1 MLTVVVGDWDSG
13 LNLLSF
19 LTARPRIL
27 LVIVPVIFTV
37 VFLTLQ
43 KFVKYIFLSEKL
55 KLPLSF
61 VTSCKISKKTLNN
74 TSHLHGRLPHPTKIC
89 EIQ

>member
-19 LTARPRIL
+19 LTSRSRIL

-43 KFVKYIFLSEKL
+43 KFVKYSRRSGIGPSVTGKSSYQTFTTLS
-55 KLPLSF
+55 
-61 VTSCKISKKTLNN
+61 
-74 TSHLHGRLPHPTKIC
+74 TKWSGDKADHSVNGLLV
-89 EIQ
+89 Q